1 MKVEQLTKTYVKK
14 SRNGAKP
21 ELFHA
26 IQDISFEIEPGE
38 IFGIVGLSGS
48 GKTTLLRCI
57 LQLTRPDEGAVLYNG
72 SNLVNYSAEELRT
85 KVRPRIRKVYQHP
98 EAALNPGLMV
108 EKILSQPIEL
118 YRPGITNA
126 EKKAETDRLLGR
138 VGLPLLYKTKYPYQ
152 LSGGEKR
159 RVALARA
166 LATNPEILFAD
177 EPFAGL
183 DKALQYRMLKL
194 LMDIKQERN
203 LTIVMV
209 SHDIDVIRHVCDRIL
224 TLKGGKAVDTAVAGT
239 NGVDV
244 NMDYFM

>member
-1 MKVEQLTKTYVKK
+1 MRIEQLTKTYVKK

-21 ELFHA
+21 EIFHA
-26 IQDISFEIEPGE
+26 IHNISFEINKGE

-48 GKTTLLRCI
+48 GKTTLIRCI
-57 LQLTRPDEGAVLYNG
+57 LQLTRPDSGAVLYNG
-72 SNLVNYSAEELRT
+72 ENLVNCSTEELRT
-85 KVRPRIRKVYQHP
+85 KIRPHLRKVYQHP

-118 YRPGITNA
+118 YRPGISAA
-126 EKKAETDRLLGR
+126 EIKTEASHLLAH
-138 VGLPLLYKTKYPYQ
+138 VGLPLEYKTKYPYQ

-166 LATNPEILFAD
+166 LATNPEMLFAD

-183 DKALQYRMLKL
+183 DKALQFRMLKL
-194 LMDIKQERN
+194 LMDIKKERN
-203 LTIVMV
+203 LTIVMI

-224 TLKGGKAVDTAVAGT
+224 TLKDGKAVDMAVAGSR
-239 NGVDV
+239 GVDV
-244 NMDYFM
+244 NMDHFR